1 MRDYTNLERYLNT
14 LAGDIYP
21 QPEDEGHTDL
31 SQEVINRWMSGLTG
45 CESVLDVGC
54 GEGFC
59 QPMFEEWGIKYTG
72 ICLGADYLKA
82 KKLERNVQKMDFN
95 FLDYKDESF
104 DLIFSRHSLE
114 HSPMPIISLLEW
126 HRVSKHW
133 LGIVLP
139 APEHYGF
146 GGLNHYSV
154 MNEAQIEF
162 LISRSGW
169 KVIWKDIKRK
179 DRSTPLEYWYMCEK
193 IKDV

>member
-1 MRDYTNLERYLNT
+1 MRNYNNMERYLNS
-14 LAGDIYP
+14 LVGDIYE
-21 QPEDEGHTDL
+21 QPPDDGHTAL
-31 SQEVINRWMSGLTG
+31 AQEVIDKWMSSLVE
-45 CESVLDVGC
+45 CKSVLDLGC
-54 GEGFC
+54 GNGFC
-59 QPMFEEWGIKYTG
+59 QELFEKWDVEYTG
-72 ICLGADYLKA
+72 VSLGKDYIVA
-82 KKLERNVQKMDFN
+82 KENGRNVKKMDFS
-95 FLDYKDESF
+95 FLDFPDESF
-104 DLIFSRHSLE
+104 DLCWSRHSLE

-169 KVIWKDIKRK
+169 KIIWKDIKRK
-179 DRSTPLEYWYMCEK
+179 DRATPLEYWYMCEK
-193 IKDV
+193 IKDI

>member
-1 MRDYTNLERYLNT
+1 MTRDYTNLERYLNM

-82 KKLERNVQKMDFN
+82 KKLERSVQKMDFN

-104 DLIFSRHSLE
+104 DLVF
-114 HSPMPIISLLEW
+114 
-126 HRVSKHW
+126 
-133 LGIVLP
+133 
-139 APEHYGF
+139 
-146 GGLNHYSV
+146 
-154 MNEAQIEF
+154 
-162 LISRSGW
+162 
-169 KVIWKDIKRK
+169 
-179 DRSTPLEYWYMCEK
+179 
-193 IKDV
+193 